1 MLISRKRV
9 LTGVALAVVATAA
22 AGYVLADDRGS
33 GISQSGEQRN
43 MRRVGHVDLQGRA
56 SYQPNV
62 IVYPDKRTIAFAG
75 THGGSRPNPLKVGS
89 PVEPNGTM
97 IIDVTR
103 PDRPVE
109 TAHIP
114 VPVAG
119 GQAQMARMC
128 LGSDLPGGING
139 HVYLLRN
146 IQGNTAQRSGYEIWD
161 VTDTRNPSP
170 VAALTGIRSTH
181 KLWWECTTG
190 IAYMPGSKST
200 PPLWRTSQSMVVY
213 DWSHPP
219 AAVTGSVAPIY
230 PSYPTYI
237 RTYGLVGSQ
246 PAPAGTGGVPNSLHG
261 PISTFEHPQF
271 GKPLARAAGPDD
283 VVGNRIYLAW
293 GVGDDGALQIVDRKK
308 LLPTTHGGSWNGLNP
323 DTPSNAEIEAAQT
336 GLLYMSGDQGG
347 HTSMPV
353 FGLTPASY
361 ARFTEFK
368 TRDIVLLASEATA
381 NLCQEAP
388 HWSFVVDVT
397 VENSKTAP
405 PGTRIEQSPWQGPMV
420 LSTMWVDPRLG
431 EKYPRGNYCTR
442 GARYGVHSSEENFR
456 NPFYG
461 RVTFLAYFTGGV
473 RAWDIREPQ
482 GPVEVGFY
490 VPESNANTTQ
500 PDGYMTNNVEVDN
513 RGFIYATDRNGSGL
527 DILELRGKAKS
538 IGLGT
543 SGHDGDDEE

>member
-1 MLISRKRV
+1 MLIARKRV
-9 LTGVALAVVATAA
+9 LTGMALAVVATAA

-33 GISQSGEQRN
+33 GISQSREQRN

-56 SYQPNV
+56 AYQPNV
-62 IVYPDKRTIAFAG
+62 IVYPDKRTIAFVG
-75 THGGSRPNPLKVGS
+75 THGGSRHNPLKVGS
-89 PVEPNGTM
+89 PEEPNGTM

-119 GQAQMARMC
+119 GQAQMVRMC
-128 LGSDLPGGING
+128 LGSDLPGGISG
-139 HVYLLRN
+139 HVYLMRN

-181 KLWWECTTG
+181 KLWWECKSG

-219 AAVTGSVAPIY
+219 AAVAGAVAPVY

-237 RTYGLVGSQ
+237 RTYGLVGAQ
-246 PAPAGTGGVPNSLHG
+246 PGGTGGVPPSLHG
-261 PISTFEHPQF
+261 PISTFEHPQV

-293 GVGDDGALQIVDRKK
+293 GVGDDGVLQTLDRKK
-308 LLPTTHGGSWNGLNP
+308 LLPPPHGTWNGSNP
-323 DTPSNAEIEAAQT
+323 DTPTVADLELPQVT
-336 GLLYMSGDQGG
+336 LFHMSPDQGG

-361 ARFTEFK
+361 ANFTEFK

-405 PGTRIEQSPWQGPMV
+405 PGTRVEQSPWQGPMV

-461 RVTFLAYFTGGV
+461 RLTFLAYFTGGV
-473 RAWDIREPQ
+473 RVWDIREPQ
-482 GPVEVGFY
+482 GPIEVGF
-490 VPESNANTTQ
+490 
-500 PDGYMTNNVEVDN
+500 
-513 RGFIYATDRNGSGL
+513 
-527 DILELRGKAKS
+527 
-538 IGLGT
+538 
-543 SGHDGDDEE
+543 